1 MSNSNNNTSNFS
13 KKKNL
18 NDKEIQEFFFLIE
31 DKLSD
36 RNQIEKFS
44 NLINDTTLTEEEV
57 LTKLKEL
64 FTSSPILILEL
75 NKFLPKSN
83 KLPLLEQ
90 ENADN
95 FLKKLRNKD
104 EGAFKEIIKII
115 LSYKNKEI
123 NFENVITKFEEI
135 LCYFPDLL
143 EEAYLFIDYK
153 KLLNKKN
160 FTKIPQKIE
169 KKQQPSTEKKIPSS
183 SEKTHY
189 IHSPTTI
196 NKLPSSPDSVFFSSL
211 KKIFPNSI
219 YNILIKLLYLYN
231 EGVLSQY
238 EFTQLIQPYFKN
250 RLDHFEY
257 LKNLSYSKMMNR
269 KEFAIFNKPMYE
281 LFNYTKNTKV
291 DSYFEL
297 PKEYPNRI
305 SSGRKPEEEDILNDR
320 LITIPKGSE
329 DDKNPMK
336 KNHYEE
342 NLFKFEDERYEID
355 MIIEIYKY
363 VHKILKNY
371 YDEIVNKKINMINE
385 KDLIEK
391 IGEKNIKFIKR
402 FYKDCGDKIIE
413 GILHDPKNALNVI
426 IKRFNIKITDSIK
439 KKKELEKSIKI
450 PFDRVYQKSFDY
462 RSFKFKNFDKK
473 NNNHK
478 AFLKEILKRKKEK
491 FSCSNIN
498 VLKGGTDNC
507 EFFST
512 LNLKLNDKII
522 NKLKE
527 ENDNLILIKE
537 KDIEKFKGKLPEIK
551 IIFYNIEIL
560 KLTFALIFYQIFNTN
575 NIDNN
580 KVIEFFSPLIKHF
593 FNFEL
598 KNLFEYLKDENN
610 LNNEKN
616 VLNNEIIEKIKDNKI
631 LTYEEYN
638 KYYNLEHLSKLIE
651 IIPIENENEN
661 NEETEKKSEIS
672 LTPSLQSQD
681 NGKSFRDILILNH
694 ENSNS
699 NIDCNKILFYP
710 PKGNNEVIFYS
721 NENCYVLII
730 FIFCIYERLNQLNE
744 YSIENEEKLFNLETN
759 KDLAEKIEN
768 LKKKFKNNNISIIF
782 KNFIIIYMNLFHK
795 KIENNLYEELCR
807 ELLVNESYFLF
818 NMDKLLSSLIKTISI
833 IIQDNLSKEI
843 LKLFSFEIN
852 RKLSPNEKLYFSNY
866 IQLLDNNSQN
876 NFRILINKKLLIL
889 TIHLMELPIEHNK
902 KEYYDQF
909 KEFVN
914 KTLNNRYTEMY
925 NDNQSTDDPFNIYLN
940 RNVDVIKSKQNKK
953 VEIFENN
960 LVFRFDYSSKKLQY
974 LKSDCDILF
983 RSKGKINKKERM
995 LKLIH
1000 KNLLF
1005 KSWINNEI
1013 NK

>member
-1 MSNSNNNTSNFS
+1 
-13 KKKNL
+13 
-18 NDKEIQEFFFLIE
+18 
-31 DKLSD
+31 
-36 RNQIEKFS
+36 
-44 NLINDTTLTEEEV
+44 
-57 LTKLKEL
+57 
-64 FTSSPILILEL
+64 
-75 NKFLPKSN
+75 
-83 KLPLLEQ
+83 
-90 ENADN
+90 
-95 FLKKLRNKD
+95 
-104 EGAFKEIIKII
+104 
-115 LSYKNKEI
+115 
-123 NFENVITKFEEI
+123 
-135 LCYFPDLL
+135 
-143 EEAYLFIDYK
+143 
-153 KLLNKKN
+153 
-160 FTKIPQKIE
+160 
-169 KKQQPSTEKKIPSS
+169 
-183 SEKTHY
+183 
-189 IHSPTTI
+189 
-196 NKLPSSPDSVFFSSL
+196 
-211 KKIFPNSI
+211 
-219 YNILIKLLYLYN
+219 
-231 EGVLSQY
+231 
-238 EFTQLIQPYFKN
+238 
-250 RLDHFEY
+250 
-257 LKNLSYSKMMNR
+257 MNR

-342 NLFKFEDERYEID
+342 NLFKFEDDRYEID
-355 MIIEIYKY
+355 KIIEIYKY

-527 ENDNLILIKE
+527 ENDNLILIKD

-616 VLNNEIIEKIKDNKI
+616 VFNNEIIEKIKENKI

-744 YSIENEEKLFNLETN
+744 FSIENEEKLFNLETN